1 MGVIVRRRQA
11 DLERLRELAAANPGR
26 IDILGVDGDP
36 PNTIR
41 FRLNCRSI
49 TAMSAVGPTYGNGH
63 HLRVTFGERYPM
75 EQPLVYLESPIWNP
89 HIFAST
95 RRICIGTAWS
105 PSETL
110 DVFIQRVWAILAW
123 DPQVIDPNSPANM
136 EALRWSETNR
146 TMLPIEP
153 ARLRSSSEPAP
164 SAPKPRISWRG

>member
-11 DLERLRELAAANPGR
+11 DLERLRDLATANPGR

-49 TAMSAVGPTYGNGH
+49 TGFSGGVPSYGNGH

-95 RRICIGTAWS
+95 RRICIGNAWS

-110 DVFIQRVWAILAW
+110 DIFIQRVWAILAW
-123 DPQVIDPNSPANM
+123 DPQVIDPGSPANM
-136 EALRWSETNR
+136 EALSWSTANQG
-146 TMLPIEP
+146 MLPIEP
-153 ARLRSSSEPAP
+153 TRLRTSTEQPQAT
-164 SAPKPRISWRG
+164 PKPRISWRG